1 MQFVDYTK
9 INIRSGKGGS
19 GCSSFRREK
28 FVPRGGPDGGDGG
41 DGGTIYFRGTRGK
54 NTLLDFRYRQH
65 YRAADGAPGKGKDM
79 HGRNGEDLVI
89 EVPIGTLVRDAD
101 SGELLVELLD
111 ETPQLCLAGGRGG
124 RGNARFK
131 TSTHRAPEEWE
142 EGSPGEERWVVLE
155 LKLIAD
161 VGLVGF
167 PNAGKSTLISA
178 ISKAHPKIADYPFTT
193 LVPNLGV
200 VQTDGFESFVV
211 ADIPGI
217 IEGAHEGTGLGLRFL
232 RHIERTALLLLLID
246 CALSPEEA
254 LHEHTVLLQEM
265 GQYSPE
271 LLAKPR
277 AVALTKLDLNPG
289 EPHLAALRE
298 GLEAHG
304 ERVFAISA
312 VSGKGLGDLLRF
324 LGREVATLRGAA
336 AAPSD
341 APRSDPATPR
351 S

>member
-1 MQFVDYTK
+1 MQFVDYAK
-9 INIRSGKGGS
+9 INIRSGRGGN

-41 DGGTIYFRGTRGK
+41 DGGAVYFRGTRGK

-65 YRAADGAPGKGKDM
+65 YRAGDGAPGKGKDM
-79 HGRNGEDLVI
+79 HGHRGEDRVI
-89 EVPIGTLVRDAD
+89 EVPIGTVVRDAV
-101 SGELLVELLD
+101 SEATLLEVLD
-111 ETPQLCLAGGRGG
+111 EAPRLCLPGGRGG
-124 RGNARFK
+124 RGNTRFK
-131 TSTHRAPEEWE
+131 TSTHRAPEECE
-142 EGSPGEERWVVLE
+142 EGTPGEERWVVLE

-178 ISKAHPKIADYPFTT
+178 ISKARPKIADYPFTT

-200 VQTDGFESFVV
+200 VQSEGFESFVV

-217 IEGAHEGTGLGLRFL
+217 IAGAHDGAGLGLRFL

-246 CALSPEEA
+246 CTQEPEA
-254 LHEHTVLLQEM
+254 VLREHAVLLEEM
-265 GQYSPE
+265 GLYSPA
-271 LLAKPR
+271 LLDKPR
-277 AVALTKLDLNPG
+277 AVALTKLDASPG
-289 EPHLAALRE
+289 TAQLQAQRDGLAAR
-298 GLEAHG
+298 G

-312 VSGKGLGDLLRF
+312 VSGAGLPALLRF
-324 LGREVATLRGAA
+324 LAGEVAARRGAE
-336 AAPSD
+336 AAPTPS
-341 APRSDPATPR
+341 PRSAPATPR